1 MTRVLKRPMFRLGGP
16 ANEGITSGLAPRQG
30 YQNQGSVQP
39 MSEYEKELLE
49 RARSVQT
56 VKDKLVPTRGR
67 GDLSQFLI
75 DFGLETASATP
86 SGSIFSTA
94 AASAKDP
101 YARYTAKKAARLS
114 DEDKF
119 TTSMLGDIAEQMSE
133 EQQQRIEGQATGKK
147 QYEYRGKYDDYTE
160 LLAEQRQ
167 LEEKLRKAQEVPEG
181 VPPGPGGMPNQ
192 ETIRIIKEQM
202 EDNKK
207 QQLLFADEQKD
218 YILEK
223 LIRDQM
229 VTAEEVEEYIRTKKE
244 TGVGTMP
251 ESNATGGRV
260 GYATAGQVVPGEMP
274 RTSQADTI
282 QSMSFEDLRSRLP
295 STITNDV
302 IQLLA
307 KSQEALV
314 EFSNIQTESDI
325 RSFNRKYEVNLVLPP
340 EA

>member
-16 ANEGITSGLAPRQG
+16 ANEGITSGLAPRLG
-30 YQNQGSVQP
+30 YADGKTF
-39 MSEYEKELLE
+39 EE
-49 RARSVQT
+49 RMEERQALY
-56 VKDKLVPTRGR
+56 DKYAPTRGR

-75 DFGLETASATP
+75 DFGLDVASATP
-86 SGSIFSTA
+86 SGSILSTA

-101 YARYTAKKAARLS
+101 YARYTAKKAERLS
-114 DEDKF
+114 DKDKF
-119 TTSMLGDIAEQMSE
+119 TRAMIGDISEQMSE
-133 EQQQRIEGQATGKK
+133 EEQERLAAGATGKK
-147 QYEYRGKYDDYTE
+147 QYEYRGKYDDYTA

-181 VPPGPGGMPNQ
+181 VPPGPGGIPNQ
-192 ETIRIIKEQM
+192 ETIRIIKEQIA
-202 EDNKK
+202 DNKK
-207 QQLLFADEQKD
+207 QQLLFADEEKD

-223 LIRDQM
+223 LIRDPM
-229 VTAEEVEEYIRTKKE
+229 VTAAEVEEYIRTKKE
-244 TGVGTMP
+244 TGVGKMP
-251 ESNATGGRV
+251 EGQATGGRV

-274 RTSQADTI
+274 RTSQADVM

-314 EFSNIQTESDI
+314 DFSNIQTESDI
-325 RSFNRKYEVNLVLPP
+325 RSFNRKYEVNLVLPA

>member
-1 MTRVLKRPMFRLGGP
+1 MRVLNRPMFRTGGSTGT
-16 ANEGITSGLAPRQG
+16 GITSGLAPRQG
-30 YQNQGSVQP
+30 YAENGSVQP

-49 RARSVQT
+49 RTQATKRVR
-56 VKDKLVPTRGR
+56 DRLVPTRGG

-75 DFGLETASATP
+75 DFGLDVASATP

-94 AASAKDP
+94 AESAKAH
-101 YARYTAKKAARLS
+101 YARYAATKAARLS

-133 EQQQRIEGQATGKK
+133 ERRESIEAGATGKK
-147 QYEYRGKYDDYTE
+147 QYEYRGKYDDYTD
-160 LLAEQRQ
+160 LLTEQRQ
-167 LEEKLRKAQEVPEG
+167 LEEKLRKAQEVAEG

-192 ETIRIIKEQM
+192 EIIRKINEQI
-202 EDNKK
+202 EDNKRK
-207 QQLLFADEQKD
+207 QNLFVDAEVDEGRQA
-218 YILEK
+218 ILK
-223 LIRDQM
+223 GI
-229 VTAEEVEEYIRTKKE
+229 A
-244 TGVGTMP
+244 TGVFTFEQLEHYDKTGEYP
-251 ESNATGGRV
+251 REDSATGGRV
-260 GYATAGQVVPGEMP
+260 GYATAGQVIPGEMP
-274 RTSQADTI
+274 RTSQADVI

-325 RSFNRKYEVNLVLPP
+325 RSFNRKYEVNLVLPA